1 MGEPTSCCRS
11 DGGYCNRCD
20 LLLGLEGLRVVAVD
34 RDNGDD
40 GGGALTV
47 TVESAPGVMGC
58 RTCGV
63 VARGHGRLEV
73 RLVDAPAMGRPV
85 RICWRKRRWICPE
98 PTCPV
103 TTFIE
108 QDERVAAQRAKLTTR
123 ACRRA
128 IDQMR
133 REHASVNGLRRQL
146 GTRLAHGLGVDPT
159 APEYRRRRPCPL
171 HRC

>member
-11 DGGYCNRCD
+11 DGGYCDRCD

-34 RDNGDD
+34 RDDGDD
-40 GGGALTV
+40 GGGALRPD
-47 TVESAPGVMGC
+47 SDGGVRAGCDGC

-103 TTFIE
+103 TTFTE
-108 QDERVAAQRAKLTTR
+108 QDEWVAAPRAKLTTR
-123 ACRRA
+123 ACR
-128 IDQMR
+128 
-133 REHASVNGLRRQL
+133 
-146 GTRLAHGLGVDPT
+146 
-159 APEYRRRRPCPL
+159 
-171 HRC
+171 

>member
-1 MGEPTSCCRS
+1 MGEPTSC
-11 DGGYCNRCD
+11 
-20 LLLGLEGLRVVAVD
+20 
-34 RDNGDD
+34 
-40 GGGALTV
+40 
-47 TVESAPGVMGC
+47 C

-108 QDERVAAQRAKLTTR
+108 QDERVAAPRAKLTTR
-123 ACRRA
+123 ACRWA
-128 IDQMR
+128 IDQLR

-146 GTRLAHGLGVDPT
+146 GTGWRTV
-159 APEYRRRRPCPL
+159 
-171 HRC
+171 